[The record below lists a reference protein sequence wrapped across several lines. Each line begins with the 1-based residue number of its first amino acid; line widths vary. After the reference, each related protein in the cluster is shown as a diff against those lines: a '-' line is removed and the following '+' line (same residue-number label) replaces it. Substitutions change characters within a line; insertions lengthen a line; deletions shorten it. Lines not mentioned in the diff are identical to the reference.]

1 MGHNHDDHDHDDSLI
16 KEGDPTILVDVE
28 PVEKGMFT
36 RRRMSMVFQSEKIV
50 ILSV

>member
-1 MGHNHDDHDHDDSLI
+1 MGHNHDDHDHDDI

-28 PVEKGMFT
+28 PVEKGMFA
-36 RRRMSMVFQSEKIV
+36 RKRMFIVFQSEKIV

>member
-1 MGHNHDDHDHDDSLI
+1 MGHNHDDHDHDDI

-36 RRRMSMVFQSEKIV
+36 RKIMSMVFQSEKIV